1 MRWPV
6 SAQTATPHQG
16 AFRSGTRPASPPS
29 PDTWRGGL
37 QSRCP
42 RFKAGSGWGLGVF
55 RSLVRAPRGQAPPS
69 TRDSVV
75 QRPVSCSEVSRSP
88 SPSRGVSA
96 NREARGTHVPASGLT
111 LSLTEAVTGVSQRRR
126 QRWPLRC
133 HREDL
138 RPELDRVSASPLW
151 PGQLPAGPHT
161 PCLQTGGKAAP
172 RAEDAGGTEG
182 LRRVPTST
190 APRLPSMVRERWQ

>member
-1 MRWPV
+1 MACERPD
-6 SAQTATPHQG
+6 G
-16 AFRSGTRPASPPS
+16 RPASGRFPERDSPRVPS
-29 PDTWRGGL
+29 QSRHVAGGL

-88 SPSRGVSA
+88 SPSQGVSG
-96 NREARGTHVPASGLT
+96 NREARGTHVLASGLT
-111 LSLTEAVTGVSQRRR
+111 LSLMEAVTGVSQRRR

-138 RPELDRVSASPLW
+138 RPELDSVAASPLW

-172 RAEDAGGTEG
+172 RAEDAGRTEG